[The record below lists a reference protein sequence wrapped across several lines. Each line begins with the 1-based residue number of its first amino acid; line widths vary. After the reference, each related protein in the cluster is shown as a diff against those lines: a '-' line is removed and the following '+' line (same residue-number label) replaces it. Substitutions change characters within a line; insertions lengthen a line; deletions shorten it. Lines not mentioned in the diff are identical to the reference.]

1 MIAKPSSDVD
11 IFYNRRHRV
20 SHNAHLSPPDGA
32 GQACSGQLTGA
43 SARLIFTLP
52 TSTVATASSEL
63 EEPNSGMEEDDMV
76 NGDLGD
82 GLGRR
87 PGGLYEMGSLS
98 VRAFKSRKGSNGRD
112 SRPPQISRLVEEN
125 GDAVS
130 RSSACSNLYETL
142 SQRQGQ
148 STVADYSWKNGSVLV
163 GSNSELSNEEL
174 RQHLCEVL
182 VEVETLRIEL
192 EASQRQ
198 LKGKEEA
205 LKILQN
211 LAVFG
216 KATSHTKEMLQKTEE
231 QKRFLEKEINALQ
244 WEIEFDQDRFKNI
257 EESWIQKYDR
267 IYCENMVLKETVKLR
282 TEELKTLKSE
292 NATLSQQCLE
302 LLAMLDEKQQKIAQ
316 ESMCLSASGLTEVTG
331 FELAVLGA
339 CTCTRLD
346 GQPCSCAKMAAATRK
361 QLLHLKQEVEYVK
374 KSKEEAYIM
383 ADAFR
388 IAFEQQLMRK
398 NDQILRLT
406 QVDKIYKKRSKQT
419 NRNRQEE
426 DGTGLQRNK
435 KSLGQKLR
443 GMLISGSDCRKMEE
457 LDNPQEIL
465 KVLIDMLNDKEEALA
480 HQRKVSYMLARAVE
494 EKEEIMKRNKD
505 RRPSEEDFTSRIH
518 WHKTLKSHD
527 SLNPMCS
534 YFQTCRSGSCICSIQ
549 KSEMPQSTSRALKK
563 SHSLPSRIM
572 QCEENAGRETGQ
584 TRISCR
590 SPQIKKSESV
600 SASV

>member
-1 MIAKPSSDVD
+1 MINELP
-11 IFYNRRHRV
+11 
-20 SHNAHLSPPDGA
+20 GA
-32 GQACSGQLTGA
+32 P
-43 SARLIFTLP
+43 ARSIFTLP
-52 TSTVATASSEL
+52 TSTVATAPREV
-63 EEPNSGMEEDDMV
+63 EEQNSGMEEDDMA

-98 VRAFKSRKGSNGRD
+98 VCAFKSRKGSNGRD
-112 SRPPQISRLVEEN
+112 SRPPQISGLAEEN
-125 GDAVS
+125 DDAVF
-130 RSSACSNLYETL
+130 RSSKCSDLYETL
-142 SQRQGQ
+142 SQRHGQ
-148 STVADYSWKNGSVLV
+148 STVADCSRKNSSVLV
-163 GSNSELSNEEL
+163 GFNSELSNEEL
-174 RQHLCEVL
+174 RQRLCEVL
-182 VEVETLRIEL
+182 MEVETLRIEL

-216 KATSHTKEMLQKTEE
+216 RATSHTKEMLRKTEE

-282 TEELKTLKSE
+282 TEELKALKSQ
-292 NATLSQQCLE
+292 NAALNQQCLE
-302 LLAMLDEKQQKIAQ
+302 FLAMLDEKQQKIAQ
-316 ESMCLSASGLTEVTG
+316 ENMCLNTGGLTEVTG

-339 CTCTRLD
+339 CTCTSHG

-361 QLLHLKQEVEYVK
+361 QLLHLKQEMEYVK

-406 QVDKIYKKRSKQT
+406 QLDNICKKRSKQI
-419 NRNRQEE
+419 NRNHQEE
-426 DGTGLQRNK
+426 DGIGLQRNK

-494 EKEEIMKRNKD
+494 EKEEIVKQNKD
-505 RRPSEEDFTSRIH
+505 HRPSEEDFTSMNH

-527 SLNPMCS
+527 SLNPVCS
-534 YFQTCRSGSCICSIQ
+534 YFQTCSSGSCICSIQ
-549 KSEMPQSTSRALKK
+549 KSEIPQSTSRTLKK

-572 QCEENAGRETGQ
+572 QCEENAGQETGQ
-584 TRISCR
+584 TRISCHA
-590 SPQIKKSESV
+590 PKIKKSESV
-600 SASV
+600 RASI